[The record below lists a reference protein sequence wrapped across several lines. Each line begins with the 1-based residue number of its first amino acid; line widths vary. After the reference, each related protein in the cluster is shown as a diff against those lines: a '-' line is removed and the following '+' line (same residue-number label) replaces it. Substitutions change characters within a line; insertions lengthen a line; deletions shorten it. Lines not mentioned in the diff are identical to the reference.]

1 MRVEE
6 REVALTRARL
16 PVQGSR
22 GDGFRRIPLEE
33 IGDRIVRAVQAL
45 DAEVFV
51 VDEALVLVG
60 GDRRIDWIS
69 NRLDILHAAAH
80 MVELH
85 HEVRRAAG
93 P

>member
-1 MRVEE
+1 MRGDAACTLIKDRLADVLVSVVGVEE
-6 REVALTRARL
+6 REVALGCARL

-45 DAEVFV
+45 DTEVLV

-60 GDRRIDWIS
+60 GDR
-69 NRLDILHAAAH
+69 
-80 MVELH
+80 
-85 HEVRRAAG
+85 
-93 P
+93 